1 MGRKG
6 AILKKNIVFKA
17 ILRSLSYHPDSMVT
31 PQMMFDED
39 SGSNNSPGVL

>member
-1 MGRKG
+1 MGGKG
-6 AILKKNIVFKA
+6 AVLKKNIVFKA

-39 SGSNNSPGVL
+39 SGANRCIKVL